1 MDLLICLPLPQFYRD
16 YDRALNNYMSV
27 DNGIGM
33 DLTLVSPSK
42 ARALPCRL
50 WAGWS
55 LVALH
60 THCLQTAATA
70 PVLQTSSLHVSV
82 QRPLL
87 INVSTA
93 PTGLTQLCLFHHM
106 LCTTRCLGSL
116 QDLTPPKDS
125 NIRVMVLRD
134 HGSIALSHSACVP
147 LVKGSV
153 HNLKCSE
160 AEHLV
165 RMGVLQV
172 LDPNC

>member
-1 MDLLICLPLPQFYRD
+1 MSLLQGWWHKPSPLPASFV
-16 YDRALNNYMSV
+16 L
-27 DNGIGM
+27 
-33 DLTLVSPSK
+33 PS
-42 ARALPCRL
+42 C
-50 WAGWS
+50 
-55 LVALH
+55 
-60 THCLQTAATA
+60 
-70 PVLQTSSLHVSV
+70 
-82 QRPLL
+82 
-87 INVSTA
+87 
-93 PTGLTQLCLFHHM
+93 
-106 LCTTRCLGSL
+106 L

-125 NIRVMVLRD
+125 NVRVMVLRD

>member
-1 MDLLICLPLPQFYRD
+1 MPAETCSIDHLCIACL
-16 YDRALNNYMSV
+16 V
-27 DNGIGM
+27 
-33 DLTLVSPSK
+33 
-42 ARALPCRL
+42 
-50 WAGWS
+50 
-55 LVALH
+55 
-60 THCLQTAATA
+60 
-70 PVLQTSSLHVSV
+70 
-82 QRPLL
+82 
-87 INVSTA
+87 
-93 PTGLTQLCLFHHM
+93 
-106 LCTTRCLGSL
+106 L

-125 NIRVMVLRD
+125 NVRVMVLRD

>member
-1 MDLLICLPLPQFYRD
+1 MCRCCKQAGRKPSPLPAF
-16 YDRALNNYMSV
+16 
-27 DNGIGM
+27 
-33 DLTLVSPSK
+33 
-42 ARALPCRL
+42 ALPC
-50 WAGWS
+50 
-55 LVALH
+55 
-60 THCLQTAATA
+60 
-70 PVLQTSSLHVSV
+70 
-82 QRPLL
+82 
-87 INVSTA
+87 
-93 PTGLTQLCLFHHM
+93 
-106 LCTTRCLGSL
+106 L

-125 NIRVMVLRD
+125 NVRVMVLRD